1 MSHEGGMLSLC
12 LKLMWLLLT
21 SNIHHVTLRALKY
34 DTLCTQLS
42 NELVD
47 YKPIC
52 FHSDSE
58 K

>member
-1 MSHEGGMLSLC
+1 MRGGCCVCVC

-21 SNIHHVTLRALKY
+21 SNIHHVTLHALKN
-34 DTLCTQLS
+34 DTLCTELS